1 MLNGNSDE
9 VQSQRRPLKP
19 GGLAGTRKI
28 PFASNLM
35 EMLVELPNKFRRH
48 SASGMVADKIF
59 QPAFL
64 AGHQIYKFY
73 AIDILK

>member
-1 MLNGNSDE
+1 MVNAKSE
-9 VQSQRRPLKP
+9 KVRSQGRPLKAS
-19 GGLAGTRKI
+19 GLAGTRKI
-28 PFASNLM
+28 IFANNLM

-48 SASGMVADKIF
+48 SAPGMVADKIF
-59 QPAFL
+59 QPALL

>member
-1 MLNGNSDE
+1 MVNANREKVG
-9 VQSQRRPLKP
+9 SQGKPLKP

-28 PFASNLM
+28 IFADNLM
-35 EMLVELPNKFRRH
+35 EMLVELTNKFRRH
-48 SASGMVADKIF
+48 SAPGMVADKIF
-59 QPAFL
+59 QPGLL

>member
-1 MLNGNSDE
+1 MVNAKSE
-9 VQSQRRPLKP
+9 KVRSQGRPLKP

-59 QPAFL
+59 QPALL